1 GFIGLPHLEFL
12 PEWTKELGHTLAHW
26 LDASVTGEWYA
37 PGQAGATAIAGHL
50 SDGRIVLL
58 MLIALLVGVA
68 GILGAY
74 LFYGRG
80 PSRTVNS
87 LVEGPF
93 AGAYRASQHK
103 LWFDE
108 VYDAILVRPFKVTAR
123 GLLEVVDRFVI
134 DTVAVNGSAFAI
146 GIFGRISRWFQNG
159 NVQRYP
165 VGGVVGGA

>member
-1 GFIGLPHLEFL
+1 GWFLWGGLLLAALGTAFYMWRLYFLVFAGESRSEPARHAHESPPSMTVPLVILALGAFAAGFIGLPHLEFL

-87 LVEGPF
+87 LVEG
-93 AGAYRASQHK
+93 
-103 LWFDE
+103 
-108 VYDAILVRPFKVTAR
+108 
-123 GLLEVVDRFVI
+123 
-134 DTVAVNGSAFAI
+134 
-146 GIFGRISRWFQNG
+146 
-159 NVQRYP
+159 
-165 VGGVVGGA
+165 